1 MKPQKKAVE
10 LIEKFEKEVYKYDLD
25 TNDEY
30 DMSLSHLAEKCALI
44 LVEEAIAFEKRIV
57 KQIEDLARFAGKEFK
72 CEGLFWEEVK
82 QELLKP

>member
-1 MKPQKKAVE
+1 MTPQEKAIE

-25 TNDEY
+25 TNDKY

-44 LVEEAIAFEKRIV
+44 LVEEAIEFEKRIV
-57 KQIEDLARFAGKEFK
+57 KEVEILAYLAGTELN